1 MGLQEFSRRT
11 RLLAPAA
18 VVFDWHATPGALE
31 RLTPPW
37 ERVEVLEH
45 TGGIRDGVRVVLAVH
60 VGPFRFR
67 WILEHRDYHEGHSF
81 RDVQV
86 SGPFRSW
93 EHTHLVEPDGPAACY
108 LEDRI
113 RYAVPCGSLAAPFVR
128 RRLERTFAY
137 RHRITAQLVQEVE

>member
-1 MGLQEFSRRT
+1 MRLQEFSRRT
-11 RLLAPAA
+11 RLPAPAA

-45 TGGIRDGVRVVLAVH
+45 TGGIRDGARVALAVH
-60 VGPFRFR
+60 IGPFRFR
-67 WILEHRDYHEGHSF
+67 WVLEHCDYRQGRSF
-81 RDVQV
+81 RDVQI
-86 SGPFRSW
+86 SGPFRFW
-93 EHTHLVEPDGPAACY
+93 EHTHLVEPDGPTACY

-113 RYAVPCGSLAAPFVR
+113 RYAVPCGSLADPFVR

-137 RHRITAQLVQEVE
+137 RHRVTAQLVQEVE

>member
-1 MGLQEFSRRT
+1 MGPQEFSRRT

-45 TGGIRDGVRVVLAVH
+45 TGGIRDGARVVLAVH
-60 VGPFRFR
+60 AGPFRFR
-67 WILEHRDYHEGHSF
+67 WILEHRDYREGHSF

-86 SGPFRSW
+86 SGPFRFW
-93 EHTHLVEPDGPAACY
+93 EHTHLVEPDGSLACY

-113 RYAVPCGSLAAPFVR
+113 RYAVPCGFLAVPFVR